1 MSDSFEDN
9 EAELVTQLAAIIFQ
23 NDPDCLSSLRQALGD
38 WQAFCKSE
46 DAAVDLLPKASPS
59 AWEKLIVVGI
69 LHHRIFEAAL
79 DIRLH
84 DLFDGLKTI
93 APAALADC
101 PWDCL
106 GDESKEYDREMYLES
121 ISCKLHFAGHG
132 IVLLYKY
139 SETLP
144 IVVLHLADIERLLE
158 AAAELTQG
166 EVVSLGD

>member
-46 DAAVDLLPKASPS
+46 DAAV
-59 AWEKLIVVGI
+59 
-69 LHHRIFEAAL
+69 

-144 IVVLHLADIERLLE
+144 IVILRLADIERLLE

>member
-9 EAELVTQLAAIIFQ
+9 EATLVTQLAAIIFQ
-23 NDPDCLSSLRQALGD
+23 NDPDCLSSLRQA
-38 WQAFCKSE
+38 
-46 DAAVDLLPKASPS
+46 
-59 AWEKLIVVGI
+59 
-69 LHHRIFEAAL
+69 
-79 DIRLH
+79 
-84 DLFDGLKTI
+84 
-93 APAALADC
+93 
-101 PWDCL
+101 L

-144 IVVLHLADIERLLE
+144 IVILRLADIERLLE